1 MSDLDADPELTETDK
16 AYYAAQY
23 QLYQLYQLGAF
34 GHYTYAPL
42 TDRATGQYLP
52 LQQREAGQRDYGER
66 LRAAQATFEAAA
78 IRKAADW
85 LRVEY
90 PGPDLDLHIRR
101 AADALDRHAAATE
114 EATR

>member
-1 MSDLDADPELTETDK
+1 MTDLEAEPELTETDK
-16 AYYAAQY
+16 AYYVAQY
-23 QLYQLYQLGAF
+23 ELYQLGAF

-66 LRAAQATFEAAA
+66 LRTAQATFEAAA

-85 LRVEY
+85 LRTEY